1 MLVSAVEVLFFVFLY
16 VGIPILVVY
25 LLGESFFRKRKRY
38 KQAKENEGVSIAD
51 RISLFIHGI
60 IFFTILTIF
69 TLVILVLV
77 LMFTG
82 VMDFM

>member
-1 MLVSAVEVLFFVFLY
+1 MIFEAMAILLSVVAY

-38 KQAKENEGVSIAD
+38 KRAKENEGVSIAD
-51 RISLFIHGI
+51 KISVIVHGI
-60 IFFTILTIF
+60 VFFTTAIILA
-69 TLVILVLV
+69 LVALVFA